1 LNLAAG
7 NETSRDN
14 GSIDDNGGFVDAVV
28 DMVAEVHNEADI
40 SLEAL
45 SKSVK
50 SNKNGVVGDHDGV
63 GVDS

>member
-1 LNLAAG
+1 
-7 NETSRDN
+7 
-14 GSIDDNGGFVDAVV
+14 
-28 DMVAEVHNEADI
+28 MVAEVHKEADI

-63 GVDS
+63 GVA